1 MPRPNT
7 KTMTPAQKK
16 AHAARLA
23 KRRER
28 HANRVA
34 VDKAVAAAIEGGEGG
49 ADFDKMVEEERKR
62 LENQYGLGKHHGVE
76 GGSKSPKVTVTA
88 RDNLAKAFDFLGG
101 VPALVAW
108 GKANPT
114 EFYRIWARLIPKE
127 VAEPVGAIPLESL
140 LEKLA
145 TREHMSVHAAAIDI
159 GQETMEAARKQVEIE
174 DATGLR
180 PEDIN

>member
-1 MPRPNT
+1 MARTPKTFRT
-7 KTMTPAQKK
+7 KAEQK
-16 AHAARLA
+16 AHEA
-23 KRRER
+23 KLERRRER
-28 HANRVA
+28 RASKKAVERAVIAASEAGEGA
-34 VDKAVAAAIEGGEGG
+34 VDW
-49 ADFDKMVEEERKR
+49 DNLVEHERKR
-62 LENQYGLGKHHGVE
+62 LEGKHQPSK
-76 GGSKSPKVTVTA
+76 GGKSSPKVTAAA
-88 RDNLAKAFDFLGG
+88 RDQLADAFDFMGG

-108 GKANPT
+108 GKKNPT

-159 GQETMEAARKQVEIE
+159 GQETLDAARKQVEIE

>member
-1 MPRPNT
+1 MARNKPVFATAAER
-7 KTMTPAQKK
+7 K
-16 AHAARLA
+16 AHEAKLA

-28 HANRVA
+28 RASK
-34 VDKAVAAAIEGGEGG
+34 KAVERAIVAASEAAEG
-49 ADFDKMVEEERKR
+49 DINWDNLVEYERQR
-62 LENQYGLGKHHGVE
+62 LEGKYTADKIK
-76 GGSKSPKVTVTA
+76 GGSKSPKVTAAA
-88 RDNLAKAFDFLGG
+88 RDQLADAFDFMGG

-108 GKANPT
+108 GKKNPT

-145 TREHMSVHAAAIDI
+145 TREHMSVHAAAMDI
-159 GQETMEAARKQVEIE
+159 GQETLEAARKQVEIE
-174 DATGLR
+174 DAKGLR